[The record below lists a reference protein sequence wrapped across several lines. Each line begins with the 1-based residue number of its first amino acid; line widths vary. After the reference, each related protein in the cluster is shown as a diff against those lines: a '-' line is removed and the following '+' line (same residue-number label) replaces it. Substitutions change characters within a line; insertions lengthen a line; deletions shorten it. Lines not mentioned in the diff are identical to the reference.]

1 MLFPSVRTL
10 RWGITLAAL
19 AAVGNALPWQTSS
32 SQGPFHNRIPLP
44 QDWSHRH
51 LIYSRASTL
60 GQALQNQ
67 QRYRFWHQWFRRNA
81 RVERSDGEEAFSS
94 EFGHRHHRVGDAG
107 EGFQRDWGISLG
119 PGATVGEGMSPAKF
133 TFDINATA
141 SCASDY
147 VVFNTR
153 LTGAGSLN
161 IVGFNNLYA
170 GAGGICGAGP
180 SVLFAYHTK
189 TDGGA
194 SGTFTSPTLSID
206 GTQIAYTESSAA
218 GAAVVSPGVLHI
230 LRWKSGD
237 GGTIA
242 LPQQPTTRVTLGAD
256 YVTCKATATSCLL
269 SLVFGNAAASSSSEP
284 FYDFDTDN
292 LYVGDDSGNL
302 HKFTGVFFG
311 APVEVT
317 TGGWP
322 IAVRSGHVL
331 TGPVADNTSRNIFV
345 SDVDGTLSYVREVG
359 SAVGAC
365 GAGVPP
371 CLGSTSVA
379 VSGNAGSITD
389 APIVDST
396 QGRVFAFTGNH
407 TNATSGGANVV
418 QADTSLSA
426 ASVTRL
432 DVGIG
437 RRSNLHDG
445 AFDDAYFS
453 NVATGHL
460 YVCANSGANSGAAS
474 NAAPNNQPTLK
485 RISFNSDG
493 TMAVVDLGTLL
504 LATAMTTCSPVTEIL
519 NGTTDRMFFSVQAS
533 GSPAACAAFGCV
545 MSVSVPTANPFTF
558 PSAVAAELPES
569 GGTSAIVI
577 DNVSAAGQ
585 ASSIYFSILQN
596 STAAHRCG
604 GTNGVGCAVKA
615 TQSGLN

>member
-1 MLFPSVRTL
+1 MLFPNVRSVRL
-10 RWGITLAAL
+10 GITLAGL
-19 AAVGNALPWQTSS
+19 AAVGIALPWQTSS

-67 QRYRFWHQWFRRNA
+67 QRHRFWHQWFRRNA
-81 RVERSDGEEAFSS
+81 RAERSDGDGAFSS
-94 EFGHRHHRVGDAG
+94 EFGHRHHRVSDAG
-107 EGFQRDWGISLG
+107 EGFQRDWGVSLG
-119 PGATVGEGMSPAKF
+119 AGATVGEGMSPAKF
-133 TFDINATA
+133 TFDINATP
-141 SCASDY
+141 SCANDY

-194 SGTFTSPTLSID
+194 SGTFTSPTLSLD
-206 GTQIAYTESSAA
+206 GTQIAYTESG
-218 GAAVVSPGVLHI
+218 GAGVLHI
-230 LRWKSGD
+230 LRWEPGD
-237 GGTIA
+237 GGTVL
-242 LPQQPTTRVTLGAD
+242 LPQQVTTRVTLGAD
-256 YVTCKATATSCLL
+256 YVTCKATTTSCLL
-269 SLVFGNAAASSSSEP
+269 SLVFGNAAASTSSEP

-292 LYVGDDSGNL
+292 LYVGDNSGNL

-331 TGPVADNTSRNIFV
+331 TGPVVDNMLGNIFV
-345 SDVDGTLSYVREVG
+345 NDVDGTLSYVREVG
-359 SAVGAC
+359 STVGAC

-371 CLGSTSVA
+371 CLGSTRVA

-407 TNATSGGANVV
+407 TNAASGGANVV
-418 QADTSLSA
+418 QADTALSA

-437 RRSNLHDG
+437 RTFHLHDG

-460 YVCANSGANSGAAS
+460 YVCANSGANFGAS
-474 NAAPNNQPTLK
+474 SAAGANNHPTLK

-493 TMAVVDLGTLL
+493 TMAVVDAGTLL
-504 LATAMTTCSPVTEIL
+504 LTTAPTTCSPVTEIL
-519 NGTTDRMFFSVQAS
+519 NGATDRMFFSVQAS

-558 PSAVAAELPES
+558 PAAVAAELPES

-577 DNVSAAGQ
+577 DNVSGAGQ
-585 ASSIYFSILQN
+585 ASSIYFSILLN

-604 GTNGVGCAVKA
+604 GTPAVGCAVKA
-615 TQSGLN
+615 TQSVLN